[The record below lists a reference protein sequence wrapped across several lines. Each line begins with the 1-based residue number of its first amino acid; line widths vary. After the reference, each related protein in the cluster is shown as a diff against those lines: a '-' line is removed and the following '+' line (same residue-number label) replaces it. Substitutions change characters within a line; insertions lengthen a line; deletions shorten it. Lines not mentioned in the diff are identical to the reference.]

1 MAKAVADGNK
11 EIQGGFAS
19 NDGESKPPELLILP
33 TASTD
38 LTTGH
43 QVTGFSH
50 MHDSGTGG
58 VSCNILVKFV
68 YLLKDFRVPL
78 SETSHCFLKRAA
90 RGIF

>member
-19 NDGESKPPELLILP
+19 NDGESKPPKLFQRS
-33 TASTD
+33 TASNV
-38 LTTGH
+38 LTTEL

-58 VSCNILVKFV
+58 VSW
-68 YLLKDFRVPL
+68 D
-78 SETSHCFLKRAA
+78 RAS
-90 RGIF
+90 RIFMFIY